1 MSPCNLHCI
10 YSMSI
15 GIIIGSRIS
24 NVLETALRFGCG
36 IAVIGVAVEVVNY
49 VAGSYRTLADAD
61 RENINTTINKMSKDK
76 DAAENTGNTK
86 ATETAE
92 KDKTPDPCCL
102 YANYTTQI
110 MVQWHVAIISSIVMM
125 AIFIVA
131 CELAV
136 GDFTTTLI
144 QSLSVGIGF
153 GLRDSVEDAVYG
165 ILAMTQGYGTK
176 YKFMHIVAT
185 KDKTNQK
192 KGDILR
198 RASTL
203 KADAADDGAVTA
215 TKSAQ
220 PTDQDYSGYRIYQAH
235 LTHVVLVPCKT
246 IGDNRTYVVKRWSE
260 FYATM
265 EYQDA
270 PKKN

>member
-1 MSPCNLHCI
+1 
-10 YSMSI
+10 MSI

-49 VAGSYRTLADAD
+49 VAGSYRALAEAD
-61 RENINTTINKMSKDK
+61 RENINTTIDEMNNNNNT
-76 DAAENTGNTK
+76 AENTSITS
-86 ATETAE
+86 AE
-92 KDKTPDPCCL
+92 SAKSKNPDPCCS

-176 YKFMHIVAT
+176 Y
-185 KDKTNQK
+185 
-192 KGDILR
+192 
-198 RASTL
+198 
-203 KADAADDGAVTA
+203 
-215 TKSAQ
+215 
-220 PTDQDYSGYRIYQAH
+220 
-235 LTHVVLVPCKT
+235 
-246 IGDNRTYVVKRWSE
+246 
-260 FYATM
+260 
-265 EYQDA
+265 
-270 PKKN
+270 